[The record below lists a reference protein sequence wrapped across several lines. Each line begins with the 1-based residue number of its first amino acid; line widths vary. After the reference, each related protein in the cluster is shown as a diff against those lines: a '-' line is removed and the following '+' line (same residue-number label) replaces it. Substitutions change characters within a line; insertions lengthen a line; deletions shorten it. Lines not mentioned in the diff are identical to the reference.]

1 MASVRSCMGRVA
13 TMQQINAEVLQGV
26 LDKAETQGDIKELF
40 DMYDKYKLQSNS
52 ITSKM
57 LTLDVMLKALKVE
70 KEIMDA

>member
-1 MASVRSCMGRVA
+1 MASVRSCMGRLA

-26 LDKAETQGDIKELF
+26 LDKAKAQEDIKELF
-40 DMYDKYKLQSNS
+40 DMYDKYKLQKNS
-52 ITSKM
+52 FTSKM

>member
-1 MASVRSCMGRVA
+1 
-13 TMQQINAEVLQGV
+13 MQQINAEVLQGV

-70 KEIMDA
+70 KEIMDE

>member
-1 MASVRSCMGRVA
+1 
-13 TMQQINAEVLQGV
+13 MQQINAEVLQGV
-26 LDKAETQGDIKELF
+26 LDKAKTQEDIKELF

-70 KEIMDA
+70 KEIMDE